1 MPYKHIDIEKVL
13 PENEVHWKIIFCP
26 KRRVTQNEYRISIEL
41 KDKKRQ
47 YTCVSFEQ
55 LCELIKNISI
65 EKRCFYEHVSR
76 GDAVKFYLD
85 YEYYKND
92 QNSIIDVNKALLC
105 IQQLFINVFKILS
118 SDKNI
123 SIQDML
129 VLESSSNEKESYHI
143 ILDHE
148 NIRFIDNH
156 SVYLLVKEVFHL
168 LLLTTLDHECLR
180 NKNCINK
187 KLNNQ
192 SSLSEIIN
200 TFGFVWKEWFACVDC
215 NIKNTELS
223 VSDVCNLFVY
233 DQKRFIVFH
242 VSILKYMV

>member
-1 MPYKHIDIEKVL
+1 MKKFYRKI
-13 PENEVHWKIIFCP
+13 EVHRKIIFCP
-26 KRRVTQNEYRISIEL
+26 KRRITQNEYRISIEL
-41 KDKKRQ
+41 QDKKRQ

-118 SDKNI
+118 NDKNI

-156 SVYLLVKEVFHL
+156 SVYLLVEEVFHL